1 MVRARLQES
10 YGKVMP
16 DEVMR
21 AFLGVEA
28 DLLRTA
34 LATIGDRDR
43 YLREVLGITD
53 AERVALR
60 ERWLER

>member
-1 MVRARLQES
+1 
-10 YGKVMP
+10 MP
-16 DEVMR
+16 DAVMR

-28 DLLRTA
+28 DLLHTA

-43 YLREVLGITD
+43 YLRDVLGITD
-53 AERVALR
+53 QERAALR